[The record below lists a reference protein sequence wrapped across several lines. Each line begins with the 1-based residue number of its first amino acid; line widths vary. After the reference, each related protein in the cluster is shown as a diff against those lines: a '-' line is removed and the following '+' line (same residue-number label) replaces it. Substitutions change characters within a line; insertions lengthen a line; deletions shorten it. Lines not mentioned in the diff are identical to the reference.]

1 MNLHML
7 IQHLNSSSTSAS
19 TSSSNIQMQKTVQE
33 IKFVQKRDKIKT
45 VCQTQTE
52 PQPNH
57 RERRRSKHRQYSID
71 DALPYTPETVP
82 IFFLANILYVT
93 CSSFIQWFHSS
104 YNWLQLLW
112 LVQFISLKSWNPKKV
127 AWEAK
132 TVWTMW
138 MVVMNLEWLI

>member
-52 PQPNH
+52 PNH